1 MELMTSRSRTIT
13 DVTGVANMS
22 IERPATGWKFK
33 RVTTH
38 PGEVLREDFLVP
50 LGMSANALALRLRV
64 AAPRLHA
71 ILHQRRAVT
80 PDTAM
85 RLARCFG
92 TSAQFWLNL
101 QAMHDLSKAEQAL
114 GAKVERE
121 VEPLGMTNAAC
132 AGV

>member
-1 MELMTSRSRTIT
+1 MI
-13 DVTGVANMS
+13 
-22 IERPATGWKFK
+22 IKRPATGWKIQ

-38 PGEVLREDFLVP
+38 PGEVMREDYLKSM
-50 LGMSANALALRLRV
+50 GMSANALAMRLRI

-71 ILHQRRAVT
+71 ILHEERAVT

-101 QAMHDLSKAEQAL
+101 QQMHDLTKAQQL
-114 GAKVERE
+114 SLKKIERE
-121 VEPLGMTNAAC
+121 VEPLALTKAA
-132 AGV
+132 

>member
-1 MELMTSRSRTIT
+1 MI
-13 DVTGVANMS
+13 
-22 IERPATGWKFK
+22 IKRPATGWKIQ

-38 PGEVLREDFLVP
+38 PGEVLREDYLKP
-50 LGMSANALALRLRV
+50 MGMSANALAMRLRI

-71 ILHQRRAVT
+71 ILHEERAVT

-101 QAMHDLSKAEQAL
+101 QQMHDLTKAQQL
-114 GAKVERE
+114 SLKKIERE
-121 VEPLGMTNAAC
+121 VEPLALTKAA
-132 AGV
+132 

>member
-1 MELMTSRSRTIT
+1 
-13 DVTGVANMS
+13 MS

-121 VEPLGMTNAAC
+121 VEPLGSAA
-132 AGV
+132 

>member
-1 MELMTSRSRTIT
+1 MTIK
-13 DVTGVANMS
+13 
-22 IERPATGWKFK
+22 RPATGWKIG

-38 PGEVLREDFLVP
+38 PGEVLREEFLTP

-71 ILHQRRAVT
+71 ILREKRAVT
-80 PDTAM
+80 PDTAL

-101 QAMHDLSKAEQAL
+101 QAMHDLSKAQQSV
-114 GAKVERE
+114 GDR
-121 VEPLGMTNAAC
+121 
-132 AGV
+132 

>member
-1 MELMTSRSRTIT
+1 
-13 DVTGVANMS
+13 MS
-22 IERPATGWKFK
+22 KSSLDRPETGWVYE

-50 LGMSANALALRLRV
+50 LGMSANALAIRLRIS
-64 AAPRLHA
+64 APRLHA
-71 ILHQRRAVT
+71 ILHGKRAVT

-101 QAMHDLSKAEQAL
+101 QQTHDLTKAQQAT
-114 GAKVERE
+114 GKKIEHE
-121 VEPLGMTNAAC
+121 VEPLKLSRAA
-132 AGV
+132 

>member
-1 MELMTSRSRTIT
+1 MSKSPTIT
-13 DVTGVANMS
+13 KEKGVATMS
-22 IERPATGWKFK
+22 IERPAAGWKLK
-33 RVTTH
+33 RVTAH
-38 PGEVLREDFLVP
+38 PGEVLREDFLAP
-50 LGMSANALALRLRV
+50 LGMSANSLAMRLRI

-71 ILHQRRAVT
+71 ILHQTRAVT

-101 QAMHDLSKAEQAL
+101 QAMHDLSKAEKIS

-121 VEPLGMTNAAC
+121 VEPLSMSAA
-132 AGV
+132 